1 MKLQEKLDKNQV
13 MDFYRQ
19 RFLIRLFE
27 ERSAEQYML
36 GNIRGFLHLYI
47 GEEAIAVGAISSLMP
62 QDYIVTHYR
71 DHGHA
76 LARGMDPD
84 AVMAELFGKATGSSK
99 GKGGSMHLFDV
110 DRRFMGGYAIV
121 GGQLPLAVGL
131 ALASKY
137 KGEDSLVLCF
147 LGDGAINEGEFH
159 ESMNLASLWK
169 LPVIFFVENNL
180 YGMGAPIDQTLVFHD
195 EIYKFANSYKMPS
208 ERVDGMDVM
217 KVLEATRVAVER
229 VRGGGGPYLI
239 EAMAYR
245 FRGHSMADPSEY
257 RAKAEELLWRKKDP
271 IVTFSKRLTDEKVAS
286 QEELGELE
294 KEVEEIVNKAV
305 RFADE
310 SPFPEPDALYEDV
323 YGSENRHGAHNL

>member
-1 MKLQEKLDKNQV
+1 MKLQEKLDRNQV
-13 MDFYRQ
+13 MGFYRQ
-19 RFLIRLFE
+19 MFLIRLFE
-27 ERSAEQYML
+27 ERSAEQYTL

-62 QDYIVTHYR
+62 QDYVVTHYR

-76 LARGMDPD
+76 LAKGMDPN

-195 EIYKFANSYKMPS
+195 EIYKFANAYKMPS
-208 ERVDGMDVM
+208 VRVDGMDVM
-217 KVLEATRVAVER
+217 KVLEATREAVAR
-229 VRGGGGPYLI
+229 VRGGEGPYLI

-257 RAKAEELLWRKKDP
+257 RARAEEQLWRKKDP
-271 IVTFSKRLTDEKVAS
+271 IVTFGKRLTDEKIAS
-286 QEELGELE
+286 QGELDELE
-294 KEVEEIVNKAV
+294 KEVENIVDRAV

-323 YGSENRHGAHNL
+323 YGSE

>member
-1 MKLQEKLDKNQV
+1 MKLQDALEKGQLL
-13 MDFYRQ
+13 DFYRQ
-19 RFLIRLFE
+19 MFLIRLFE
-27 ERSAEQYML
+27 ERSSEQYML

-47 GEEAIAVGAISSLMP
+47 GEEAIAVGAINSLMP
-62 QDYIVTHYR
+62 QDYVVTHYR

-76 LARGMDPD
+76 LAKGMDPN

-137 KGEDSLVLCF
+137 KGEDSLTLCF

-180 YGMGAPIDQTLVFHD
+180 YGMGAPVDQTLVFHD
-195 EIYKFANSYKMPS
+195 EIYKFANAYKMPS

-217 KVLEATRVAVER
+217 KVLEATKEVVKS
-229 VRGGGGPYLI
+229 VRGGEGPYLI

-257 RAKAEELLWRKKDP
+257 RAKAEEERWRKKDP
-271 IVTFSKRLTDEKVAS
+271 IVTFSKRLMDEKIAS
-286 QEELGELE
+286 RGELDELE
-294 KEVEEIVNKAV
+294 KEVEEIVDSAIK
-305 RFADE
+305 FANE

-323 YGSENRHGAHNL
+323 YGSE